1 MIRVYEL
8 NDDNEFTEVGTVEDG
23 EITSGEETLTTIDS
37 EQTWTTLT
45 EQELAD
51 RFNGPRV
58 MATID
63 DDTPADDD
71 EPVEQQASFIH
82 ISELPVTP
90 TQLDTLVDTKEWVR
104 YQGPQGGEGWRN
116 TETNQVVYNE
126 DRLPDDADIVETPG
140 QDTTL
145 DTGVSPEMA
154 GGFSAE
160 DLDAPSDDQL
170 PDVEISEVSPD
181 EFTDSVSRLLEED
194 PEMGAFLSEHDPE
207 EFEDYTLLS
216 AEEGTAGVAVSPT
229 GDIQNLHA
237 GDDAPPGT
245 GEKLLREAI
254 ENGGRTLDN
263 YDTFLTRLYAR
274 NGFNEVSRMNF
285 NPEFAPDEWNYDD
298 YGHPDVVFMA
308 YQPDETYEESEEY
321 ITADEWGETKERS
334 LDMAAEDIGDP
345 VTSELIHM
353 AQDDYDDAAQV
364 QRFIDDAVENNGE
377 EYVAEN
383 IDRLLAGLKPVMNV
397 PDKENLDIPD
407 GE

>member
-116 TETNQVVYNE
+116 TDTNEIVY
-126 DRLPDDADIVETPG
+126 DDDPPGERGDVDEADGT
-140 QDTTL
+140 D
-145 DTGVSPEMA
+145 
-154 GGFSAE
+154 
-160 DLDAPSDDQL
+160 L
-170 PDVEISEVSPD
+170 PDVEVVEFEPAAMEQSVEDFSEQYPA
-181 EFTDSVSRLLEED
+181 L
-194 PEMGAFLSEHDPE
+194 GAFLTEHDADE
-207 EFEDYTLLS
+207 LAGHDIIT
-216 AEEGTAGVAVSPT
+216 AEGEQAAVAVSPE

-237 GDDAPPGT
+237 FPEDAADGV
-245 GEKLLREAI
+245 GEALLREAI
-254 ENGGRTLDN
+254 ARGGRTLDN
-263 YDTFLTRLYAR
+263 YDTGLTDIYRR
-274 NGFNEVSRMNF
+274 NGFREVARMDF
-285 NPEFAPDEWNYDD
+285 DPEYAPENWDFDEF
-298 YGHPDVVFMA
+298 GQPDVLFMTF
-308 YQPDETYEESEEY
+308 QPQTEYETTDRYIGAGEWDDAKEDSRQRAVDDLPDPTDSEA
-321 ITADEWGETKERS
+321 IT
-334 LDMAAEDIGDP
+334 
-345 VTSELIHM
+345 HM
-353 AQDDYDDAAQV
+353 ADTPTGDQTSGQDVVDSAVDRRGADWVRENISQVLTPLKLMGIDAAPEDV
-364 QRFIDDAVENNGE
+364 
-377 EYVAEN
+377 
-383 IDRLLAGLKPVMNV
+383 
-397 PDKENLDIPD
+397 DIPEGD
-407 GE
+407 GEKEAA